1 MAPREALEVT
11 MEPLNAAEFEALRRW
26 PTPAIANAIET
37 FGVRPND
44 QGFMVGPRCMFP
56 ELGPMVGY
64 ATTATIRAAVRGGSE
79 TRKQMV
85 AHWRNIEAQPAPR
98 VVVIQDLDDPP
109 AFGSF
114 WGEVNANIHRAL
126 GCLGVVTNGGVRD
139 MEEVRTLR
147 FQFFAGAIVPSHA
160 FVHLVSAG
168 GEVEVGGLEVKNG
181 DLIHADLHGVVT
193 IPHEIA
199 REVPRA
205 AAEVEKRER
214 VVIDLCRSPD
224 FSIETLQKRFLGE

>member
-1 MAPREALEVT
+1 
-11 MEPLNAAEFEALRRW
+11 MEPLNAAELEALRRW

-79 TRKQMV
+79 TRRQMV

-168 GEVEVGGLEVKNG
+168 GEVEVGGLKVKNG

-214 VVIDLCRSPD
+214 AVIDLCRSPD
-224 FSIETLQKRFLGE
+224 FSIETLQKRLLGE

>member
-1 MAPREALEVT
+1 MP
-11 MEPLNAAEFEALRRW
+11 
-26 PTPAIANAIET
+26 
-37 FGVRPND
+37 
-44 QGFMVGPRCMFP
+44 
-56 ELGPMVGY
+56 
-64 ATTATIRAAVRGGSE
+64 
-79 TRKQMV
+79 
-85 AHWRNIEAQPAPR
+85 AHWRNIQAQPGPR
-98 VVVIQDLDDPP
+98 VVVIQDLDDPA

-147 FQFFAGAIVPSHA
+147 FQFFATAIVPSHA
-160 FVHLVSAG
+160 FVHLESV
-168 GEVEVGGLEVKNG
+168 GEEIEVGGLGVKNG
-181 DLIHADLHGVVT
+181 DLLHADLHGVVT

-214 VVIDLCRSPD
+214 VVIDLCRSPE
-224 FSIETLQKRFLGE
+224 FSVDLLQKRFFGE